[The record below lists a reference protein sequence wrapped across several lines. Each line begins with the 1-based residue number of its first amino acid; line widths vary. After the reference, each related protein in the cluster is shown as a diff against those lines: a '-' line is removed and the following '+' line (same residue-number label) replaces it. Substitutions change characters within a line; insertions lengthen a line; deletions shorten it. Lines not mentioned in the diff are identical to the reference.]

1 MSMYL
6 DLIEKF
12 SEKIIQQLFLIS
24 SRGNGDQS
32 FQNNSEKLIENLKG
46 VLNNLNEVKRENI
59 KLEDELRDLDSNLFK
74 LQIQFE
80 ELNKNIQNLKRK
92 TREVVLEIE
101 NLEKIEHKL
110 DNELVKSNK
119 ELQEYKTELM
129 KVVSN
134 ISAKKSEKE
143 VLEQK
148 KKSNEDKYKEAL
160 MNHSKN
166 FEDFKIENE
175 KKIKELESM
184 SLKKMEDLKNG
195 WSNKVL
201 EMESEFAEF
210 KKNNFFTIFLIENLD
225 KKIPEFEIILKLIE
239 SEFYNLDDLKS
250 QLELPPILALRTI
263 KQMQVKDLLKIDE
276 EYNTVTLS
284 GSLKQI

>member
-1 MSMYL
+1 MYL

-24 SRGNGDQS
+24 SKGNRDQS

-46 VLNNLNEVKRENI
+46 VLNNLNEEKRENI

-92 TREVVLEIE
+92 KNEIVLEIE

-110 DNELVKSNK
+110 DNELVKRNK

-148 KKSNEDKYKEAL
+148 KKINEDKYKEAL
-160 MNHSKN
+160 MIHSKN

-175 KKIKELESM
+175 KKIKELELM

-195 WSNKVL
+195 WSNKVP
-201 EMESEFAEF
+201 EMESEFTEF

-239 SEFYNLDDLKS
+239 SEFCNLDDLKS

>member
-1 MSMYL
+1 MYL